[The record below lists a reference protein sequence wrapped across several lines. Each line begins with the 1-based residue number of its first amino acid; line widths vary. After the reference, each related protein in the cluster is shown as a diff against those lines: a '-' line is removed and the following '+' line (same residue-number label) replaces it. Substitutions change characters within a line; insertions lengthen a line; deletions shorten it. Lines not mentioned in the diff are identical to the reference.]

1 MIRIGSAT
9 VSFTTIGDQ
18 RKVTALDSLNL
29 TIPDGQ
35 FVTLVG
41 TNGAGKSTLLNVL
54 AGTVKLSKGGMEVDG
69 EDVTDVP
76 DFQRAKWLARV
87 FPDPKVGTCDMLTVE
102 ENLAIALSKGRRR
115 GLGRA
120 LSRADRQMLIERLKA
135 LNLGLETRMKTPV
148 HPLSSG
154 QRQSITVLMAALST
168 PKLLLL
174 DEHVANLDPR
184 TQATVMELTDSTIKK
199 MKLSAVM
206 VTHDIRNA
214 LEYGDRL
221 LALKAGRVILDASG
235 AEKAALS
242 VKDIEAVY
250 QDDLVS
256 AA

>member
-102 ENLAIALSKGRRR
+102 ENLAIALS
-115 GLGRA
+115 
-120 LSRADRQMLIERLKA
+120 RADRQMLIERLKA

-148 HPLSSG
+148 HLLSSG